1 MKVSWAANVI
11 IAILMIAGMSPAL
24 VATSAVAASFDCRK
38 AASADERAICS
49 NDELSALDD
58 AVAAGFRQ
66 ARKTSPSAVKP
77 LSRSLL
83 AERNACGGDVDC
95 LKSAMTKA
103 IGAYKSVI
111 LGEPVDVAGE
121 DKNKVYYGSRAGMQV
136 SVLSRKGLNTP
147 NAVITVEHRRE
158 DAVAFCR
165 DYVQNVTD
173 KCIAD
178 ELAIRLNDR
187 FSGNCKTGRF
197 TTIANQTY
205 VFLGRNPKGSST
217 MGNEFILIDADTNQP
232 LDGSMASGYPVALPQ
247 FQALCPARAR

>member
-1 MKVSWAANVI
+1 MKMSWAATVI
-11 IAILMIAGMSPAL
+11 LAMLVAAGMSPAI
-24 VATSAVAASFDCRK
+24 VAVSASAASFDCRK
-38 AASADERAICS
+38 AVSADERAICL

-58 AVAAGFRQ
+58 AMAAGFRQ
-66 ARKTSPSAVKP
+66 ARKASPAAVKP
-77 LSRSLL
+77 LTRSLL
-83 AERNACGGDVDC
+83 SERNACGSDAEC

-111 LGEPVDVAGE
+111 LGEPVDAAGR
-121 DKNKVYYGSRAGMQV
+121 DKNKIYYGSRAGMQV
-136 SVLSRKGLNTP
+136 TVLSRTGLNTP
-147 NAVITVEHRRE
+147 NAVISVEHRRE

-178 ELAIRLNDR
+178 ELAIKLSDR
-187 FSGNCKTGRF
+187 FSGNCTTGRF
-197 TTIANQTY
+197 TTISDQSY
-205 VFLGRNPKGSST
+205 VFLGRNPSGAAT
-217 MGNEFILIDADTNQP
+217 MGSEFIVIDADTNQP